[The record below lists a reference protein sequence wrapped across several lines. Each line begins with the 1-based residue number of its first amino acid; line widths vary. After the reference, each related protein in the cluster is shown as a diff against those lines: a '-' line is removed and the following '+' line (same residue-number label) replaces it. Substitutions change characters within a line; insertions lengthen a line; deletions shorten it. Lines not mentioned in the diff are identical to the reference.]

1 MAPTNGKK
9 RSLEHVQ
16 QGPSSP
22 AAQLRVPRQ
31 HVEARKQLPV
41 YKYKTEICQA
51 VADNEVTLIVA
62 ETGSGKST
70 QVPSFLHEGGCLK
83 QNRSMIRTSKTR
95 RKSPYGKSICVTQ
108 PRRVAAITVAKRVAE
123 EMGSVPGGVVGHRV
137 RFDDTTDLAGPNTSR
152 VIYATDGMLLR
163 EAQSDPLLKRY
174 GIIVLDEAH
183 ERSLQ
188 TDVLFGVVKRAMD
201 SRMGRYTA
209 GAATN
214 QQTDEVNKDNR
225 IRLALGKVAAQLE
238 LPPLKVVVMSAT
250 LEEET
255 FQNFFQSVATQ
266 MIKVPGRLFPVTTLY
281 TQEAQDDYID
291 AALSAALQIHRD
303 GEEGDILIFLPGQ
316 EEIEDLAALLRKHLD
331 EEANLARTLTSG
343 ENGTGDDDDD
353 DSNGGGSQKPAVD
366 IVQSL
371 KGMGTNLNS
380 GQHVIVNGVLVCVL
394 YAALPPEAQMFAF
407 KPRPDGCTR
416 KIILSTNIAETSVTV
431 QGIRYVIDT
440 GKQKVREFSGSTG
453 MESLTVANVSKAQAS
468 QRSGRAGRMAEGFC
482 FRLYPEIAFDGLEE
496 TSPPEILRV
505 NLAHVVL
512 QLKGMGVHDPRTFD
526 FLTPPQKGTLMKA
539 FNSLY
544 ALGAINEKMDITDH
558 GKKLA
563 KLPLDPIFGHLLLQ
577 SPVYGCTSEM
587 LTAVSM
593 LSAENVF
600 YRPGGGD
607 EAASGT
613 AAAKAIAAHRRF
625 ASYEGDLPTLLSV
638 YESWRREAIYIPSF
652 SGGKKAQRRRL
663 AAAAQQKGSAGKL
676 LHGDWCARNFI
687 SGRALVRAYDVRK
700 QLSEICAR
708 EIKKNGLGLNVKVSC
723 GDDRELFLKCA
734 CAGLFLQAASRIKA
748 SVDVDEKST
757 KRSGDRSGTLYSSR
771 GRYKTIIGSEEISIH
786 PTSVMFGR
794 NPAPKCVV
802 YTELLVTKKTYIR
815 GVTQIREDW
824 LQEIAPEIYNKGG

>member
-1 MAPTNGKK
+1 MPPTNGKK
-9 RSLEHVQ
+9 RTLEYIQ
-16 QGPSSP
+16 QSENKNNGGWSSGPPSSP
-22 AAQLRVPRQ
+22 AARLRVPRQ
-31 HVEARKQLPV
+31 HVETRKQLPV
-41 YKYKTEICQA
+41 YKYKAEICQT
-51 VADNEVTLIVA
+51 VSDKEVTLIVA

-83 QNRSMIRTSKTR
+83 KNRSMIRRTQVK

-123 EMGSVPGGVVGHRV
+123 EMGSVPGGLVGHRV

-174 GIIVLDEAH
+174 GIVVLDEAH

-201 SRMGRYTA
+201 ARMGRYNIA
-209 GAATN
+209 RE
-214 QQTDEVNKDNR
+214 QQVVDEVDKDNR
-225 IRLALGKVAAQLE
+225 ICNALGKVAAQLE

-250 LEEET
+250 LEVET
-255 FQNFFQSVATQ
+255 FQQFFKDVATE
-266 MIKVPGRLFPVTTLY
+266 MVKVPGRLFPVTTLY
-281 TQEAQDDYID
+281 TREAQDDYID

-303 GEEGDILIFLPGQ
+303 GEEGDVLIFLPGQ

-331 EEANLARTLTSG
+331 EEADLARTLTSG
-343 ENGTGDDDDD
+343 DDGNGNGDDE
-353 DSNGGGSQKPAVD
+353 PVVD

-380 GQHVIVNGVLVCVL
+380 SQNAIVNGVLICVL

-407 KPRPDGCTR
+407 QPRPDGCSR
-416 KIILSTNIAETSVTV
+416 KIILSTNIAETSVTLE
-431 QGIRYVIDT
+431 GIRYVIDT

-453 MESLTVANVSKAQAS
+453 MESLTVANVSKAQAA

-482 FRLYPEIAFDGLEE
+482 FRLYPEIAFDGLAE

-539 FNSLY
+539 FNTLY
-544 ALGAINEKMDITDH
+544 ALGAINEKMDITEH

-563 KLPLDPIFGHLLLQ
+563 KLPLDPVFGHLLLQ
-577 SPVYGCTSEM
+577 SPSYGCTSDM

-607 EAASGT
+607 ETASGT
-613 AAAKAIAAHRRF
+613 VAAKAIAAHRRF

-638 YESWRREAIYIPSF
+638 YESWRREAIYVPSS
-652 SGGKKAQRRRL
+652 SGGKKAQKRRL
-663 AAAAQQKGSAGKL
+663 AASQQKGSAGKL

-708 EIKKNGLGLNVKVSC
+708 EVKKNGLGLDVKVSC
-723 GDDRELFLKCA
+723 GDDRELFLKCV

-748 SVDVDEKST
+748 SVDVDEKSS
-757 KRSGDRSGTLYSSR
+757 KRNADRSGMLYSSR
-771 GRYKTIIGSEEISIH
+771 GRYKTMVGSEEVSIH

-824 LQEIAPEIYNKGG
+824 LHEIAPEIYKG

>member
-1 MAPTNGKK
+1 M
-9 RSLEHVQ
+9 
-16 QGPSSP
+16 
-22 AAQLRVPRQ
+22 
-31 HVEARKQLPV
+31 PV
-41 YKYKTEICQA
+41 YKYKSEICQT
-51 VADNEVTLIVA
+51 VTNNEVTLVVA

-70 QVPSFLHEGGCLK
+70 QIPSFLHEGGCLK
-83 QNRSMIRTSKTR
+83 QNRSMIRKTQVK

-123 EMGSVPGGVVGHRV
+123 EMASVPGGLVGHRV

-174 GIIVLDEAH
+174 GIVVLDEAH

-201 SRMGRYTA
+201 ARMGRYNNSA
-209 GAATN
+209 MD
-214 QQTDEVNKDNR
+214 QQVDENDKDNR
-225 IRLALGKVAAQLE
+225 IRNALGKVAAQLE

-250 LEEET
+250 LEVET
-255 FQNFFQSVATQ
+255 FQQFFQNVPTE
-266 MIKVPGRLFPVTTLY
+266 MVKVPGRLFPVTTLY
-281 TQEAQDDYID
+281 TKGAQEDYID

-303 GEEGDILIFLPGQ
+303 GEEGGVLIFLPGQ

-331 EEANLARTLTSG
+331 EEADLARTLTSG
-343 ENGTGDDDDD
+343 ENESGGDDEDDKGD
-353 DSNGGGSQKPAVD
+353 DKKPPVD

-380 GQHVIVNGVLVCVL
+380 GQNAIVNGVLVCVL

-407 KPRPDGCTR
+407 QPRPDGCSR
-416 KIILSTNIAETSVTV
+416 KIILSTNIAETSVTLE
-431 QGIRYVIDT
+431 GIRYVIDT

-453 MESLTVANVSKAQAS
+453 MESLTVANVSKAQAA

-482 FRLYPEIAFDGLEE
+482 FRLYPEVAFDGLAE

-539 FNSLY
+539 FNTLF
-544 ALGAINEKMDITDH
+544 ALGAINEKMDITEH

-577 SPVYGCTSEM
+577 SPAYGCTSEM

-607 EAASGT
+607 EAVSGT
-613 AAAKAIAAHRRF
+613 VAAKAIAAHRRF

-638 YESWRREAIYIPSF
+638 YESWRREAVYVPSS
-652 SGGKKAQRRRL
+652 SGGKKAQKRL
-663 AAAAQQKGSAGKL
+663 LAAAQQKGSAGKL
-676 LHGDWCARNFI
+676 LHGDWCSRNFI
-687 SGRALVRAYDVRK
+687 SGRALVRAYDVRR

-708 EIKKNGLGLNVKVSC
+708 EVKKNGLGLDVKASC
-723 GDDRELFLKCA
+723 GDDRELFLKCV

-748 SVDVDEKST
+748 SVDVDEKSS
-757 KRSGDRSGTLYSSR
+757 KRSADRSGSLYSSR
-771 GRYKTIIGSEEISIH
+771 GRYKTMVGSEEVSIH

-815 GVTQIREDW
+815 GVTQIREEW
-824 LQEIAPEIYNKGG
+824 LHDIAPEIYKG

>member
-83 QNRSMIRTSKTR
+83 QNRSMIRTTKTR

-123 EMGSVPGGVVGHRV
+123 ETGSVPGGVVGHRV

-255 FQNFFQSVATQ
+255 FQNFFQSVTTE

-281 TQEAQDDYID
+281 TKEAQDDYID

-638 YESWRREAIYIPSF
+638 YESWRREAIYIPSS

-824 LQEIAPEIYNKGG
+824 LQEIAPDIYNKGG